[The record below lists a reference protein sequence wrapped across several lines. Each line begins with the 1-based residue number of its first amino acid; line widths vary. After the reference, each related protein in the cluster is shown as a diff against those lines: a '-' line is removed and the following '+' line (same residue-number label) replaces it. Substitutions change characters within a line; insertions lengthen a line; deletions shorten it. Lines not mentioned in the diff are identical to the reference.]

1 MKIPSPRPLRRARL
15 EIIPLI
21 DIMFFLLASFML
33 VSVTLHRS
41 HCLPL
46 NLQSATTAKSDDN
59 HSTIVI
65 SIDKSGQVFV
75 DRTLTTLERLR
86 EQLKQRHQ
94 SNPNLTI
101 SIAGDRETPHGKIIT
116 VLDLVRSAG
125 VQKITFNVHS
135 IAP

>member
-1 MKIPSPRPLRRARL
+1 MKIPSPRPPRRARL

-33 VSVTLHRS
+33 VSVTLHRN

-46 NLQSATTAKSDDN
+46 NLQAATSAKIEENS
-59 HSTIVI
+59 STVVI
-65 SIDKSGQVFV
+65 SVDPAGQVFV
-75 DRTLTTLERLR
+75 NRTPTSLENLR
-86 EQLKQRHQ
+86 DELRGLIKA
-94 SNPNLTI
+94 NPHLQI

-116 VLDLVRSAG
+116 VLDLVRSVG

-135 IAP
+135 SAP

>member
-1 MKIPSPRPLRRARL
+1 MKIPSPRPPRRARL

-33 VSVTLHRS
+33 VSVTLHRN

-46 NLQSATTAKSDDN
+46 NLQSATTAKSEDN
-59 HSTIVI
+59 TSMMVI
-65 SIDKSGQVFV
+65 SVDKSGQVFV

-86 EQLKQRHQ
+86 EQLKQRYQ

-101 SIAGDRETPHGKIIT
+101 SIAGDRETPHGQIIT

-135 IAP
+135 TAP